1 MDPQRLERATFAAGC
16 FWGVEEAFRT
26 LDGVVETVV
35 GYMGGDTESPT
46 YQQVCSDETGHAEVV
61 DIRFDPTRI
70 SYGQLLERFWSKHN
84 PTSLNFQGWDVGS
97 QYRSAIFTHSEEQ
110 RRQAEES
117 KAALAASGRYSTP
130 IVTEITPA
138 GPFWRAEEY
147 HQQYVLKNKPACR
160 GL

>member
-1 MDPQRLERATFAAGC
+1 MVSTERATFAAGC

-26 LDGVVETVV
+26 LDGVLETAV
-35 GYMGGDTESPT
+35 GYMGGAVDNPT
-46 YQQVCSDETGHAEVV
+46 YQLVCSGATGHAEVV
-61 DIRFDPTRI
+61 DLEFDPALI
-70 SYGQLLERFWSKHN
+70 SYQQLLEKFWAKHN
-84 PTSLNFQGWDVGS
+84 PTSHNFQGPDFGT
-97 QYRSAIFTHSEEQ
+97 QYRSAIFYHSDQQRQLAEQ
-110 RRQAEES
+110 S
-117 KAALAASGRYSTP
+117 KIALAASDEYSAP